1 MATLSNFVYH
11 IKQLFR
17 PNTPTELLMSQWEGF
32 EELVRVVEVGSFSGA
47 AAAMGVSKGHISQRI
62 SQLEDRLGV
71 RLLHRTT
78 RKLSLTEL
86 GNLYYQRCKQVVEDL
101 DEIERA
107 VSEYQQRATG
117 LLKLSSP
124 NLLGEMHIVPAVADF
139 LADNPSL
146 EIELNFHGRK
156 VDLFEDAYDVAIQ
169 VGARTD
175 INVVNKPLAKTTFEL
190 VATPRF
196 LNRHGTP
203 EEPRDLKR
211 LRCLLFT
218 EYGTSKPWRFIRGEE
233 EISVNGMCYWHS
245 NSGHCLLAAA
255 RDSLGLAYLPDY
267 YLVED
272 IRAGRLVRVL
282 EEWGGIER
290 DVVAIYQ
297 HRRHLSAKV
306 KLFVDFMQDRF
317 GRSRPW

>member
-1 MATLSNFVYH
+1 MATISNFVYY

-190 VATPRF
+190 VAAPRF

>member
-11 IKQLFR
+11 FKQLFR

-175 INVVNKPLAKTTFEL
+175 IDVVNKPLAKTTFEL
-190 VATPRF
+190 VAAPRF

>member
-1 MATLSNFVYH
+1 
-11 IKQLFR
+11 
-17 PNTPTELLMSQWEGF
+17 MSRWEGF
-32 EELVRVVEVGSFSGA
+32 EELVKVVEVGSFSGA
-47 AAAMGVSKGHISQRI
+47 ARALGVSKGHVSQRI

-101 DEIERA
+101 DEVEQSL
-107 VSEYQQRATG
+107 SEYQQRAAG
-117 LLKLSSP
+117 VLKISAP
-124 NLLGEMHIVPAVADF
+124 NLLGELHIVPAIAEF
-139 LADNPSL
+139 LTTNPSL
-146 EIELNFHGRK
+146 EIELNFYSRK
-156 VDLFEDAYDVAIQ
+156 VDLVEDAYDVAIQ

-175 INVVNKPLAKTTFEL
+175 INVVNKPLAKTTFQL

-203 EEPRDLKR
+203 EKPSDLKH
-211 LRCLLFT
+211 LRCVMFT
-218 EYGTSKPWRFIRGEE
+218 EYGASKPWKFIRGDQE
-233 EISVNGMCYWHS
+233 VLVTGMCRWHS
-245 NSGHCLLAAA
+245 NNGHCLLAAA
-255 RDSLGLAYLPDY
+255 RGDLGIAYLPDY
-267 YLVED
+267 YVAED
-272 IRAGRLVRVL
+272 LASGRLVRVL
-282 EEWGGIER
+282 EEWGGVER

-317 GRSRPW
+317 RQQRRW